1 MSAEPGCIT
10 TNLMSWTSAESGTIL
25 LSLYILSLCHIL
37 PLFYILPLFS
47 ISNAF
52 SITHELVKYINLGSL
67 ALIMSTLTFAA
78 IEDLG
83 HSDKDI
89 PNPDLPEMENDALEE
104 LPLPKCMARQ
114 SKKMEHTMELGLVSF
129 IL

>member
-1 MSAEPGCIT
+1 M
-10 TNLMSWTSAESGTIL
+10 
-25 LSLYILSLCHIL
+25 
-37 PLFYILPLFS
+37 LPLFS
-47 ISNAF
+47 ISNSF
-52 SITHELVKYINLGSL
+52 CIKHELVIYINLGSL

-104 LPLPKCMARQ
+104 LPLPNVWPDNQ
-114 SKKMEHTMELGLVSF
+114 KKWNTLWN
-129 IL
+129 